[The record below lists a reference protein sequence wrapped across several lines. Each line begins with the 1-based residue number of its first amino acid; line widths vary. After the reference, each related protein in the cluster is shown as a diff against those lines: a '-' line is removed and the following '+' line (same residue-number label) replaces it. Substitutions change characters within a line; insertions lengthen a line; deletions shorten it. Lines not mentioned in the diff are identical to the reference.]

1 MKAMVVY
8 DSVYGNTEKVAR
20 AIASALEAGAEV
32 QVKAAGDVNMEQLG
46 GIDLLVVGSPTQAFN
61 MIAGSK
67 EFLKSLTAQ
76 ALKGMKVA
84 AFDTR
89 ISVAE
94 VNSKFLDILV
104 KFFGYAAEKIDKGLK
119 ARGGVPVIAPEG
131 FIVTDKEGPLK
142 EGELERAAAWAGK
155 ILQQL

>member
-20 AIASALEAGAEV
+20 AIGSGLEAGAEV
-32 QVKAAGDVNMEQLG
+32 QVKAAGDVDMEQLAG
-46 GIDLLVVGSPTQAFN
+46 MDLLVVGSPTQAFN
-61 MIAGSK
+61 MIAGPK

-76 ALKGMKVA
+76 SLEGVKVA

-104 KFFGYAAEKIDKGLK
+104 KLFGYAAEKIDKGLK
-119 ARGGVPVIAPEG
+119 AKGGVQVIAPEG
-131 FIVTDKEGPLK
+131 FIVTEKEGPLK

-155 ILQQL
+155 ILRQL